1 MTTANWNG
9 TALAL
14 ACGLLTSVAAQAQP
28 DTQPA
33 NGSPVAADA
42 QPAAASAPASD
53 APAPPAPATAAP
65 PAAPATANSA
75 ADALKKQAGDV
86 DQATLLKDTL
96 TKTERQYSLLRAGRV
111 AANYDFNYSYVGT
124 ESIDV
129 GFTQGT
135 GDIDLFRI
143 ETTRAHTITN
153 TLSVDYGLLDN
164 LTLSGTFPFVSKF
177 TQSTEFSGVTFGI
190 GDLTLGARYQPF
202 VQTTGP
208 TFTVT
213 GNLSLPTG
221 RSPFDEI
228 IGQNTSTGSGY
239 ASGTLGINASQ
250 VFDPVALF
258 GSLNFTAGK
267 SVDHLHQYNKTD
279 GSTLTGLRP
288 GKGIGFGA
296 GFTYALSYNVSTSVS
311 FQENVTTSSTISV
324 VDSTNTP
331 QAPRST
337 TMQVAAL
344 LNFGLGIRLNPKT
357 TVNLTAGIGMTADSP
372 NFSLGLNLPLTF
384 SLF

>member
-1 MTTANWNG
+1 MNMTSANWKG

-14 ACGLLTSVAAQAQP
+14 ACGLLTCVAAHAQP
-28 DTQPA
+28 DNQPPMP
-33 NGSPVAADA
+33 G
-42 QPAAASAPASD
+42 PAAPDTPGQTTATLPV
-53 APAPPAPATAAP
+53 PPAPAAS
-65 PAAPATANSA
+65 SA

-111 AANYDFNYSYVGT
+111 AANYDLNYSYVGT

-135 GDIDLFRI
+135 GEIDLFRI

-153 TLSVDYGLLDN
+153 TLSLDYGLLDN

-213 GNLSLPTG
+213 GNVSLPTG

-258 GSLNFTAGK
+258 GSLSFSASK
-267 SVDHLHQYNKTD
+267 SVTNLHQYNNAD
-279 GSTLTGLRP
+279 GSVLTGLRP

-311 FQENVTTSSTISV
+311 FQESVQTSSHITYR
-324 VDSTNTP
+324 DANNT
-331 QAPRST
+331 AGTRGT
-337 TMQVAAL
+337 TMQVSSM
-344 LNFGLGIRLNPKT
+344 LNFGLGLRLSPKT
-357 TVNLTAGIGMTADSP
+357 TVNLTAGIGLTVDSP
-372 NFSLGLNLPLTF
+372 DFSLGLNVPLTF
-384 SLF
+384 AMF

>member
-1 MTTANWNG
+1 MTMTSANWNG
-9 TALAL
+9 AALAL

-28 DTQPA
+28 DTQP
-33 NGSPVAADA
+33 GSAG
-42 QPAAASAPASD
+42 PAATDAPAP
-53 APAPPAPATAAP
+53 AAAPPAPAPAP
-65 PAAPATANSA
+65 TTA

-111 AANYDFNYSYVGT
+111 AANYDLNYSYVGS

-135 GDIDLFRI
+135 GDINLFRI

-153 TLSVDYGLLDN
+153 TVSMDYGLMDN
-164 LTLSGTFPFVSKF
+164 LTLTGTFPFVSKF
-177 TQSTEFSGVTFGI
+177 TQGTQFSGVTFGI
-190 GDLTLGARYQPF
+190 GDLSVGARYQPF
-202 VQTTGP
+202 VQAAGP
-208 TFTVT
+208 TYTLT
-213 GNLSLPTG
+213 GTLSLPTG
-221 RSPFDEI
+221 RSPFDQI

-239 ASGTLGINASQ
+239 GFGTLGINASQ

-258 GSLNFTAGK
+258 GSLSFTAGK
-267 SVDHLHQYNKTD
+267 SVSHLHQFNPTD
-279 GSTLTGLRP
+279 QSTLTGIRP

-311 FQENVTTSSTISV
+311 FQENVTTSSHISV
-324 VDSTNTP
+324 VDVNNVA
-331 QAPRST
+331 QKPRAT

-344 LNFGLGIRLNPKT
+344 LNFGLGIRLSPKT
-357 TVNLTAGIGMTADSP
+357 TVNLTAGIGMTTDSP
-372 NFSLGLNLPLTF
+372 DFSLGLNVPLTF